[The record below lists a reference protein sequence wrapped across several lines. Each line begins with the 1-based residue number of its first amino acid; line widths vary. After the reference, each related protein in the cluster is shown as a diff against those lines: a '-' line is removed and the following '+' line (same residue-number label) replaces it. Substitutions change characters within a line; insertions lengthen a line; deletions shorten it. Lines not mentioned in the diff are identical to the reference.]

1 MKLIKIFALSFL
13 ALPTL
18 SFASPHVDLDMIQNE
33 AMKKVVEINI
43 ESKLDLTDKQK
54 EKFRDEIIKYN
65 RSNIDREDKKKVL
78 LEEIEKKD
86 KNNYSKILNDFNKGT
101 DRILSKEQKEK
112 MLSYQEK
119 IKENNDIANKKAE
132 KIKEKLYQKRVLED
146 NVQSYDTL
154 K

>member
-1 MKLIKIFALSFL
+1 MKLIKIFTFSFL

-18 SFASPHVDLDMIQNE
+18 SFASPHIDLDMIQNE

-43 ESKLDLTDKQK
+43 ESKLYLTDKQK
-54 EKFRDEIIKYN
+54 DEFRDEIIKYN
-65 RSNIDREDKKKVL
+65 RSNIDREDKKKIL

-86 KNNYSKILNDFNKGT
+86 KANYSKILNDFNKGI
-101 DRILSKEQKEK
+101 DNILSKDQKK
-112 MLSYQEK
+112 NMLSYQEK

-132 KIKEKLYQKRVLED
+132 QIKEKLYQKRVSED

>member
-1 MKLIKIFALSFL
+1 MKLIKIFTFSFL

-18 SFASPHVDLDMIQNE
+18 SFASPHIDLDMIQNE

-65 RSNIDREDKKKVL
+65 RSNIDREDKKKIL

-86 KNNYSKILNDFNKGT
+86 KANYSKILNDFNKGI
-101 DRILSKEQKEK
+101 DNILSKDQKK
-112 MLSYQEK
+112 NMLSYQEK

-132 KIKEKLYQKRVLED
+132 QIKEKLYQKRVSED